1 MRMRPLLVAAVCSAG
16 AALVLILGEIA
27 LLGPTHHTGSTA
39 NSSAPATK
47 IPTQVSGGES
57 VGRTYRF
64 DETVTSSNTQPD
76 DQSTVDASPSGGDS
90 QSTLPGAVQQ
100 VFASAP
106 VPIKVGPLG
115 R

>member
-1 MRMRPLLVAAVCSAG
+1 LVAAVCSAG

-27 LLGPTHHTGSTA
+27 LLGPTHHTGGTA

-47 IPTQVSGGES
+47 NPTQVSGGES
-57 VGRTYRF
+57 VGRPYRF
-64 DETVTSSNTQPD
+64 DESGTSSDTRSD
-76 DQSTVDASPSGGDS
+76 DQSTVDASPTGADS
-90 QSTLPGAVQQ
+90 QSPLPGMVQQ
-100 VFASAP
+100 VFSNAG

>member
-1 MRMRPLLVAAVCSAG
+1 
-16 AALVLILGEIA
+16 LILGEIA
-27 LLGPTHHTGSTA
+27 LLGPTHHTGGTA

-47 IPTQVSGGES
+47 SPTQVSGGES

-64 DETVTSSNTQPD
+64 DETGTSSDTPTN
-76 DQSTVDASPSGGDS
+76 DQSTVDASPTGADS
-90 QSTLPGAVQQ
+90 QSTLPGMVQQ
-100 VFASAP
+100 VFSNAG